1 MKAEI
6 LGTWGY
12 VGAFKPWQIK
22 SLETE
27 SISLNPA
34 RDCRVFEI

>member
-6 LGTWGY
+6 LGTRGY
-12 VGAFKPWQIK
+12 VGAFKTWQIK

-27 SISLNPA
+27 SISLYPA
-34 RDCRVFEI
+34 CDGQVFEI